1 MIIQRND
8 RLCGKSPVEQ
18 IRRVLDDNSKKRQVM
33 WVQWNR

>member
-18 IRRVLDDNSKKRQVM
+18 IKRVLDDNSRILC
-33 WVQWNR
+33 